1 MIKKENISLR
11 IKEIYDLGFIHEEWP
26 EHCIES
32 VWIRNF
38 SGPYFP
44 TFGLNTERYRVSL
57 KKETL
62 VQMFSGESCEIS

>member
-1 MIKKENISLR
+1 MTWVLFMKSDRNIALKVFEFG
-11 IKEIYDLGFIHEEWP
+11 IFLVHIFH
-26 EHCIES
+26 
-32 VWIRNF
+32 
-38 SGPYFP
+38 